1 MTRQNFA
8 TTVDRFL
15 KALAAK
21 DLTLRTARVEDVREA
36 IGAITSAKSSATS
49 RQYAQRVKS
58 LLGYAHRLGYLAF
71 NAGVTIRTM
80 SGGGDLAKR
89 MQARP
94 RSRC

>member
-36 IGAITSAKSSATS
+36 IGAEVAP
-49 RQYAQRVKS
+49 Q
-58 LLGYAHRLGYLAF
+58 F
-71 NAGVTIRTM
+71 RTV
-80 SGGGDLAKR
+80 R
-89 MQARP
+89 
-94 RSRC
+94 